1 MDSLTPETAP
11 PELPPGVVDWI
22 ARDGGDHA
30 VLLITVDG
38 YLRPHVMMLARD
50 EIAVMTGSR
59 LRVAVG
65 EASQTAVNLRLR
77 ASATLA
83 IYDASLA
90 CIVKTRVESG
100 PRPLLQG
107 AEVAELVVEDV
118 RLDTP
123 TAAEASARLVS
134 GLRFEGREA
143 KPEVRDL
150 LRKAEG

>member
-1 MDSLTPETAP
+1 MDSLIPETAP
-11 PELPPGVVDWI
+11 TELPQGVIDWI
-22 ARDGGDHA
+22 TRAGGDHA

-65 EASQTAVNLRLR
+65 ETSQTAVNLRLR

-90 CIVKTRVESG
+90 CIAKTRVQSG
-100 PRPLLQG
+100 PRSLLPG
-107 AEVAELVVEDV
+107 TDVAELVVEDV

-123 TAAEASARLVS
+123 TAAEASARLVT
-134 GLRFEGREA
+134 GLRFEGLAA
-143 KPEVRDL
+143 KPELREL
-150 LRKAEG
+150 LRNAD